1 MVRLAMQALKEAST
15 ALNEAKEELLVVR
28 GKLKYQKELRTGI
41 RERRRAWEEAE
52 NASRAAASEL
62 WQLRGEFAVKRHQSR
77 QSEAGV
83 AALERELAHNLEL
96 LAIAEQQAAAEAA
109 PEIAVACLVVEG
121 DAGSVPAVGG
131 VLV

>member
-41 RERRRAWEEAE
+41 HERRRAWEEAE

-62 WQLRGEFAVKRHQSR
+62 WQLRGEFAVKQHQSR

-109 PEIAVACLVVEG
+109 PEIAVACLKWWKAML
-121 DAGSVPAVGG
+121 AGC
-131 VLV
+131 LQ